1 MMNELTYTKNGEYW
15 IPDLTAAEQPTE
27 LSKYGRIRERFL
39 KEHRTITY
47 NNLLLSGKLT
57 AHLTEIDRAAVNR
70 MEEIVPELA
79 KQAGATE
86 ELKASDPM
94 RWVGLM
100 NTCKAQAEEIVMN
113 ELITPESANE
123 PVSDRSGTNTDH

>member
-1 MMNELTYTKNGEYW
+1 MNELTYTKNGEYW
-15 IPDLTAAEQPTE
+15 IPDLTAAEQPME
-27 LSKYGRIRERFL
+27 LSKYGRMREWFL
-39 KEHRTITY
+39 KEYRTITY

-57 AHLTEIDRAAVNR
+57 AHLMEIDQAAVNR
-70 MEEIVPELA
+70 MEEIMPELA

-86 ELKASDPM
+86 ALKATNPM

-113 ELITPESANE
+113 ELIYA
-123 PVSDRSGTNTDH
+123 

>member
-27 LSKYGRIRERFL
+27 LSKYGRMRERFL
-39 KEHRTITY
+39 KERRTITY

-113 ELITPESANE
+113 ELIYA
-123 PVSDRSGTNTDH
+123 

>member
-1 MMNELTYTKNGEYW
+1 MTNELTYTKNGEYW
-15 IPDLTAAEQPTE
+15 IPDLTAAEQPME
-27 LSKYGRIRERFL
+27 LSKYGRMREWFL

-57 AHLTEIDRAAVNR
+57 AHLMEIDQAAVNR
-70 MEEIVPELA
+70 MEEIMPELA

-86 ELKASDPM
+86 ALKATNPM

-100 NTCKAQAEEIVMN
+100 NTCKAQTEEIVMN
-113 ELITPESANE
+113 ELIYA
-123 PVSDRSGTNTDH
+123 

>member
-1 MMNELTYTKNGEYW
+1 MTNELTYTKNGEYW
-15 IPDLTAAEQPTE
+15 IPDLTAAEQPME
-27 LSKYGRIRERFL
+27 LSKYGRMREWFL

-57 AHLTEIDRAAVNR
+57 AHLMEIDRAAVNR
-70 MEEIVPELA
+70 MEEIMPELA
-79 KQAGATE
+79 KRAGATE
-86 ELKASDPM
+86 ALKATNPM

-113 ELITPESANE
+113 ELIYS
-123 PVSDRSGTNTDH
+123 

>member
-27 LSKYGRIRERFL
+27 LSKYGRMRERFL

-57 AHLTEIDRAAVNR
+57 THLVEIDQVAVNR
-70 MEEIVPELA
+70 MEEIMPELA

-86 ELKASDPM
+86 ALKATNPM

-100 NTCKAQAEEIVMN
+100 NACKAQTEEIVMN
-113 ELITPESANE
+113 ELIYA
-123 PVSDRSGTNTDH
+123 

>member
-57 AHLTEIDRAAVNR
+57 AHLMEIDQAAVNR
-70 MEEIVPELA
+70 MEEIVPKLA

-86 ELKASDPM
+86 ALKASDPM

-100 NTCKAQAEEIVMN
+100 NTCKAQAEEIILS
-113 ELITPESANE
+113 ELVYN
-123 PVSDRSGTNTDH
+123 

>member
-1 MMNELTYTKNGEYW
+1 MMNELTYTKNGEHW
-15 IPDLTAAEQPTE
+15 IPDLTAAEQPMA
-27 LSKYGRIRERFL
+27 LSKYGRMRERFL

-57 AHLTEIDRAAVNR
+57 AHLMEIDQAAVNR
-70 MEEIVPELA
+70 MEEIMPELA

-86 ELKASDPM
+86 ALKATKPM

-113 ELITPESANE
+113 ELIYA
-123 PVSDRSGTNTDH
+123 

>member
-15 IPDLTAAEQPTE
+15 IPDLTAAEQPME
-27 LSKYGRIRERFL
+27 LSKYGRMRERFL
-39 KEHRTITY
+39 KERRTITY

-57 AHLTEIDRAAVNR
+57 AHLTEIDRAAVNW

-86 ELKASDPM
+86 ELKAGDPM
-94 RWVGLM
+94 R
-100 NTCKAQAEEIVMN
+100 
-113 ELITPESANE
+113 
-123 PVSDRSGTNTDH
+123 

>member
-1 MMNELTYTKNGEYW
+1 MTNELTYTKNGEYW
-15 IPDLTAAEQPTE
+15 IPDLTAAEQPIE
-27 LSKYGRIRERFL
+27 LSKYGRMREWFL

-79 KQAGATE
+79 KRAGATE
-86 ELKASDPM
+86 ALKATNPM

-113 ELITPESANE
+113 ELIYS
-123 PVSDRSGTNTDH
+123 

>member
-1 MMNELTYTKNGEYW
+1 MTNELTYMKNGEYW
-15 IPDLTAAEQPTE
+15 IPDLTAAEQPMA
-27 LSKYGRIRERFL
+27 LSKYGRMRERFL

-57 AHLTEIDRAAVNR
+57 AHLMEIDQAAVNR
-70 MEEIVPELA
+70 MEEIMPELA

-86 ELKASDPM
+86 ALKATNPM

-113 ELITPESANE
+113 ELIYA
-123 PVSDRSGTNTDH
+123 

>member
-1 MMNELTYTKNGEYW
+1 MKGAKTMTNELTYTKNGEYW
-15 IPDLTAAEQPTE
+15 IPDLTAAEQPIE
-27 LSKYGRIRERFL
+27 LSKYGRMREWFL

-70 MEEIVPELA
+70 MEEIVPEMA
-79 KQAGATE
+79 KRAGATE
-86 ELKASDPM
+86 ALKATNPM

-113 ELITPESANE
+113 ELIYA
-123 PVSDRSGTNTDH
+123 

>member
-1 MMNELTYTKNGEYW
+1 MTNELTYTKNGEYW
-15 IPDLTAAEQPTE
+15 IPDLTAAEQPME
-27 LSKYGRIRERFL
+27 LSKYGRMREWFL

-70 MEEIVPELA
+70 MEKIVSELA

-113 ELITPESANE
+113 ELIYA
-123 PVSDRSGTNTDH
+123 

>member
-1 MMNELTYTKNGEYW
+1 MTNELTYTKNGEYW
-15 IPDLTAAEQPTE
+15 IPDLTAAEQPME
-27 LSKYGRIRERFL
+27 LSKYGRMREWFL

-57 AHLTEIDRAAVNR
+57 AHLMEIDQAAVNR
-70 MEEIVPELA
+70 MEEIMPEMA
-79 KQAGATE
+79 KRAGATE
-86 ELKASDPM
+86 ALKATNPM

-113 ELITPESANE
+113 ELIYA
-123 PVSDRSGTNTDH
+123 

>member
-15 IPDLTAAEQPTE
+15 IPDLTAAEQPME
-27 LSKYGRIRERFL
+27 LSKYGRMRERFL

-70 MEEIVPELA
+70 VEEIMPELA

-86 ELKASDPM
+86 ELKVSDPM

-100 NTCKAQAEEIVMN
+100 NTCKAQAEEIILS
-113 ELITPESANE
+113 ELVYN
-123 PVSDRSGTNTDH
+123 

>member
-1 MMNELTYTKNGEYW
+1 MTNELTYTKNGEYW
-15 IPDLTAAEQPTE
+15 IPDLTATEQSVT
-27 LSKYGRIRERFL
+27 LSKYGRMREWFL

-57 AHLTEIDRAAVNR
+57 AHLMEIDQAAVNR
-70 MEEIVPELA
+70 MEEIMPELA

-86 ELKASDPM
+86 ALKATNPM

-113 ELITPESANE
+113 ELIYA
-123 PVSDRSGTNTDH
+123 

>member
-1 MMNELTYTKNGEYW
+1 MTNELTYTKNGEYW
-15 IPDLTAAEQPTE
+15 IPDLTAAEQPME
-27 LSKYGRIRERFL
+27 LSKYGRMREWFL

-57 AHLTEIDRAAVNR
+57 AHLMEIDRAAVNQ
-70 MEEIVPELA
+70 MEEIMPELA
-79 KQAGATE
+79 KRAGATE
-86 ELKASDPM
+86 ALKATNPM

-113 ELITPESANE
+113 ELIYA
-123 PVSDRSGTNTDH
+123 

>member
-1 MMNELTYTKNGEYW
+1 MTNELTYTKNGEYW
-15 IPDLTAAEQPTE
+15 IPDLTAAEQPME
-27 LSKYGRIRERFL
+27 LSKYGRMREWFL

-70 MEEIVPELA
+70 MEEIVPKLA
-79 KQAGATE
+79 KRAGATE
-86 ELKASDPM
+86 ELKATNPM

-113 ELITPESANE
+113 ELIYA
-123 PVSDRSGTNTDH
+123 

>member
-1 MMNELTYTKNGEYW
+1 MTNELTYTKNGEYW
-15 IPDLTAAEQPTE
+15 IPDLTAAEQPME
-27 LSKYGRIRERFL
+27 LSKYGRMREWFL

-57 AHLTEIDRAAVNR
+57 AHLMEIDQAAVNR
-70 MEEIVPELA
+70 MEEIMPELA

-86 ELKASDPM
+86 VLKATNPM

-113 ELITPESANE
+113 ELIYA
-123 PVSDRSGTNTDH
+123 

>member
-1 MMNELTYTKNGEYW
+1 MTNELTYTKNGEYW
-15 IPDLTAAEQPTE
+15 ITDLTAAEQPME
-27 LSKYGRIRERFL
+27 LSKYGRMREWFL

-57 AHLTEIDRAAVNR
+57 AHLMEIDQAAVNR
-70 MEEIVPELA
+70 MEEIMPELA

-86 ELKASDPM
+86 ALKATNPM

-113 ELITPESANE
+113 ELIYA
-123 PVSDRSGTNTDH
+123 

>member
-27 LSKYGRIRERFL
+27 LSKYGRMRERFL

-70 MEEIVPELA
+70 MEEIVLA

-94 RWVGLM
+94 CWVGLM

-113 ELITPESANE
+113 ELIYA
-123 PVSDRSGTNTDH
+123 